1 MRWERGLCE
10 GVVVLQ
16 WVLLVIAV
24 LARLITRYREWR
36 EWRAVQKGHTV
47 ISTRRRFR
55 EIGVK

>member
-1 MRWERGLCE
+1 
-10 GVVVLQ
+10 
-16 WVLLVIAV
+16 VLLVIAV
-24 LARLITRYREWR
+24 LARLIARYREWR